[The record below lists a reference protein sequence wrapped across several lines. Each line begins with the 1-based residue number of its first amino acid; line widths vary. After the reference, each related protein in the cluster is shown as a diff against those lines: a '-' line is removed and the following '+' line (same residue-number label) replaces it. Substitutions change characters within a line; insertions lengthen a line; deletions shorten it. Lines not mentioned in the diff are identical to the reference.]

1 MLVCS
6 LDAENPLR
14 RTRLKKKKKKKKKKR
29 RRERRRERRMTE
41 REVYLRQAL

>member
-14 RTRLKKKKKKKKKKR
+14 RTRLKKKKKK
-29 RRERRRERRMTE
+29 RRRERRMTE
-41 REVYLRQAL
+41 REVDLRQAL

>member
-14 RTRLKKKKKKKKKKR
+14 RTRLKKKKKKK
-29 RRERRRERRMTE
+29 RRRERRMTE
-41 REVYLRQAL
+41 REVDLRQAL

>member
-14 RTRLKKKKKKKKKKR
+14 RTRLKKKKKKKK
-29 RRERRRERRMTE
+29 RRRERRMTE
-41 REVYLRQAL
+41 REVDLRQAL

>member
-14 RTRLKKKKKKKKKKR
+14 RTRLKKKKKKKR
-29 RRERRRERRMTE
+29 RRKRRMTE
-41 REVYLRQAL
+41 REVDLRQAL

>member
-14 RTRLKKKKKKKKKKR
+14 RIRLKKKKKKKKK
-29 RRERRRERRMTE
+29 RRERRMTE
-41 REVYLRQAL
+41 REVDLRQAL